1 MCMSVLQLMMS
12 TLTHYKD
19 CLSFLIL
26 VKSENLK
33 GGKTIILSHQS
44 AFFINL
50 VVYLFFVKV
59 WQLYCVF
66 S

>member
-1 MCMSVLQLMMS
+1 MSVLQLMMS

-33 GGKTIILSHQS
+33 GGKTIIFITSKC
-44 AFFINL
+44 FF
-50 VVYLFFVKV
+50 Y
-59 WQLYCVF
+59 
-66 S
+66 

>member
-1 MCMSVLQLMMS
+1 MSVLQLMMS

-44 AFFINL
+44 AFF
-50 VVYLFFVKV
+50 Y
-59 WQLYCVF
+59 
-66 S
+66 